1 MPPGLVANPQPAV
14 KEKEAVVDVDM
25 EELTKGLSSMES
37 SLTMIPVQL
46 RRSGRRKK
54 GDTSKPVVRDN

>member
-1 MPPGLVANPQPAV
+1 MPPEPVASPQPAV
-14 KEKEAVVDVDM
+14 EEKEAVVDVDM

-46 RRSGRRKK
+46 RRSGRKKK
-54 GDTSKPVVRDN
+54 GNTSKTFVLDN

>member
-1 MPPGLVANPQPAV
+1 MPPEPVANTQPAV
-14 KEKEAVVDVDM
+14 KEKEAVVDVEM

-46 RRSGRRKK
+46 RRSGRKK
-54 GDTSKPVVRDN
+54 MGDTPKPSVRDN